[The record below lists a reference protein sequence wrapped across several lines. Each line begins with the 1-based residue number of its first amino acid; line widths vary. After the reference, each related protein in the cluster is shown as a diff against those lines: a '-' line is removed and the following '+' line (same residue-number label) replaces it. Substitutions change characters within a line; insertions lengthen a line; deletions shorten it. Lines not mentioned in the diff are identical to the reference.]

1 MPENAITDLVGK
13 VESQSVFLE
22 YIDDPEALF
31 VMSEAARIEG
41 IEDLLAGVAEGRV
54 TQVVSNRYGPTRSSL
69 RDRALQMVRAIC
81 ETSRVWVSLVR

>member
-41 IEDLLAGVAEGRV
+41 IEDLLAGVAEGR
-54 TQVVSNRYGPTRSSL
+54 
-69 RDRALQMVRAIC
+69 
-81 ETSRVWVSLVR
+81 